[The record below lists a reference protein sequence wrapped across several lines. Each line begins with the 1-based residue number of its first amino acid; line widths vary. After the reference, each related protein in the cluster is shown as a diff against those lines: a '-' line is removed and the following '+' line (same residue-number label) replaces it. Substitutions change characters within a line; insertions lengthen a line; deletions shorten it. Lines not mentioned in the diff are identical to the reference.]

1 VSPVQGS
8 TARANRLLVL
18 DDDPFIPRWIRKVAE
33 HEGYDVSICT
43 DLTTIRAVH
52 RSARP
57 TLILMDLTLGGG
69 YQGLEALRL
78 LSADRCTTPIIL
90 TGAAE
95 PGVLHSAS
103 RFGMTLDLS
112 MAGII
117 PKPIELGQLRRAL
130 AAHLHE
136 QREVSTVDVMLSTG
150 TESPAP
156 VTAADAASSAK
167 ASSMADDARLRQA
180 FEADELRVY
189 YQPQI
194 SLRTGAVVAMEALVR
209 WQHPLRG
216 LISPNSFLANA
227 ERADLIRSLT
237 FFVLESALD
246 ECRGWMRAGQP
257 VSVSVN
263 LSTSLLHE
271 PTLPDTVEALLER
284 YRVPPGCLT
293 FEVDESAAI
302 GHVHD
307 VLDALT
313 RLRFKGCRLSLD
325 NFGTGFSSLV
335 ELRNLPFSQLKID
348 KAYVHEARTHQAAR
362 GIVEAVIEF
371 GHRIGLEIVA
381 EGVED
386 RETLALLKDAGCDL
400 AQGFLISRPVDAE
413 AVSAMLGATAQPIQ
427 KTRAFG
433 SRAN

>member
-1 VSPVQGS
+1 VSPLEGS
-8 TARANRLLVL
+8 IARANRLLVL

-78 LSADRCTTPIIL
+78 LSAERCTTPIIL
-90 TGAAE
+90 TGSAE

-117 PKPIELGQLRRAL
+117 PKPIELGQLRRTL

-136 QREVSTVDVMLSTG
+136 QRETSTVDVMLAG
-150 TESPAP
+150 GGE
-156 VTAADAASSAK
+156 SSATDSAAAK
-167 ASSMADDARLRQA
+167 ANSAVADEARLRQA

-216 LISPNSFLANA
+216 LISPNAFLASA

-246 ECRGWMRAGQP
+246 ECRGWARAGQP
-257 VSVSVN
+257 VSISVN
-263 LSTSLLHE
+263 LATSLLHE
-271 PTLPDTVEALLER
+271 PTLPDTVEAMLER
-284 YRVPPGCLT
+284 FHVAPGCLT

-386 RETLALLKDAGCDL
+386 RETLTLLKEAGCDL
-400 AQGFLISRPVDAE
+400 AQGFLISRPVDAA
-413 AVSAMLGATAQPIQ
+413 AVAAMLGSAAQPVA
-427 KTRAFG
+427 KPRALG

>member
-1 VSPVQGS
+1 VSPVEGS
-8 TARANRLLVL
+8 IARANRLLVL

-90 TGAAE
+90 TGSAE

-112 MAGII
+112 MAGVI

-136 QREVSTVDVMLSTG
+136 QREVSTVDVMLSAPV
-150 TESPAP
+150 ESPAQAN
-156 VTAADAASSAK
+156 TGAADE
-167 ASSMADDARLRQA
+167 ARLRQA

-216 LISPNSFLANA
+216 LISPNSFLASA
-227 ERADLIRSLT
+227 ERADLIRGLT
-237 FFVLESALD
+237 FFVLETALD

-257 VSVSVN
+257 VAISVN
-263 LSTSLLHE
+263 LASALLHE
-271 PTLPDTVEALLER
+271 PSLPDTVEELLER
-284 YRVPPGCLT
+284 YNVAPGCLT

-348 KAYVHEARTHQAAR
+348 KAYIHEARSHQAAR

-386 RETLALLKDAGCDL
+386 RETLTLLKEAGCDL
-400 AQGFLISRPVDAE
+400 AQGFLISRPVDAA
-413 AVSAMLGATAQPIQ
+413 AVSELLGAAAQPVQ
-427 KTRAFG
+427 KARVLG

>member
-1 VSPVQGS
+1 VSPLEGS

-78 LSADRCTTPIIL
+78 LSAEQSSTPIIL
-90 TGAAE
+90 TGSAE

-130 AAHLHE
+130 ASHLHE
-136 QREVSTVDVMLSTG
+136 QREVSTVDKMLSPTG
-150 TESPAP
+150 PASDESP
-156 VTAADAASSAK
+156 VAASVNAA
-167 ASSMADDARLRQA
+167 ASDEARLRQA

-216 LISPNSFLANA
+216 LISPTSFLANA
-227 ERADLIRSLT
+227 ERADLIRGLT
-237 FFVLESALD
+237 FFVLETALD
-246 ECRGWMRAGQP
+246 ECHGWSRAGQP
-257 VSVSVN
+257 VSISVN
-263 LSTSLLHE
+263 LATSLLHE
-271 PTLPDTVEALLER
+271 PTLADDVEALLER
-284 YRVPPGCLT
+284 YHVAPGCLT
-293 FEVDESAAI
+293 FEIDESAAI

-348 KAYVHEARTHQAAR
+348 KAYVHETRSHQAAR
-362 GIVEAVIEF
+362 GIVEAVIDF

-386 RETLALLKDAGCDL
+386 RETLTLLKEAGCDL
-400 AQGFLISRPVDAE
+400 AQGFLISRPVDAA
-413 AVSAMLGATAQPIQ
+413 AVAAMLDTGVQPVA

>member
-1 VSPVQGS
+1 VSLVEGS
-8 TARANRLLVL
+8 IARANRLLVL

-78 LSADRCTTPIIL
+78 LSAERCTTPIIL
-90 TGAAE
+90 TGSAE

-117 PKPIELGQLRRAL
+117 PKPIELGQLRRSL

-136 QREVSTVDVMLSTG
+136 QREVSTVDMMLSNA
-150 TESPAP
+150 ES
-156 VTAADAASSAK
+156 AADGASKVNSAA
-167 ASSMADDARLRQA
+167 DEARLRQA

-194 SLRTGAVVAMEALVR
+194 SLRTGAVVSLEALVR

-227 ERADLIRSLT
+227 ERADLIRGLT
-237 FFVLESALD
+237 FFVLERALD
-246 ECRGWMRAGQP
+246 ECHGWARAGQP
-257 VSVSVN
+257 VSISVN
-263 LSTSLLHE
+263 LATSLLHDG
-271 PTLPDTVEALLER
+271 TLPDAVEALLER
-284 YRVPPGCLT
+284 FRVPPGCLT

-348 KAYVHEARTHQAAR
+348 KAYIHEARTHQAAR

-386 RETLALLKDAGCDL
+386 RETLTLLKDAGCDL
-400 AQGFLISRPVDAE
+400 AQGFLISRPVDAA
-413 AVSAMLGATAQPIQ
+413 AVSDMLGAKVQPVA
-427 KTRAFG
+427 KPRALG

>member
-1 VSPVQGS
+1 MSPVEGS
-8 TARANRLLVL
+8 IARANRLLVL

-90 TGAAE
+90 TGSAE

-117 PKPIELGQLRRAL
+117 PKPIELGQLRRSL

-136 QREVSTVDVMLSTG
+136 TREVSTVDMMLSS
-150 TESPAP
+150 ESTDAAQAISKANAA
-156 VTAADAASSAK
+156 AADE
-167 ASSMADDARLRQA
+167 ARLRQA

-227 ERADLIRSLT
+227 ERADLIRGLT
-237 FFVLESALD
+237 FFVLEQALD
-246 ECRGWMRAGQP
+246 ECRGWARAGQP
-257 VSVSVN
+257 VAISVN
-263 LSTSLLHE
+263 LATSLLRE
-271 PTLPDTVEALLER
+271 PTLPDTVEGMLER
-284 YRVPPGCLT
+284 FHVAPGCLT

-302 GHVHD
+302 GQVHD

-348 KAYVHEARTHQAAR
+348 KAYIHEARTHQAAR

-386 RETLALLKDAGCDL
+386 RETLTLLKEAGCDL
-400 AQGFLISRPVDAE
+400 AQGFLISRPVDAA
-413 AVSAMLGATAQPIQ
+413 AVSAMLGATAQPVA
-427 KTRAFG
+427 KPRALG

>member
-1 VSPVQGS
+1 MSPIEGS
-8 TARANRLLVL
+8 IARANRLLVL

-78 LSADRCTTPIIL
+78 LAAERSTTPIIL
-90 TGAAE
+90 SGAAE

-136 QREVSTVDVMLSTG
+136 QREVSTVDVMLSG
-150 TESPAP
+150 ASES
-156 VTAADAASSAK
+156 TAAAAVAAK
-167 ASSMADDARLRQA
+167 ASTAGGDEARLRQA

-227 ERADLIRSLT
+227 ERADLTRSLT
-237 FFVLESALD
+237 FFVLETALD
-246 ECRGWMRAGQP
+246 ECQGWARAGHP
-257 VSVSVN
+257 VTISVN
-263 LSTSLLHE
+263 LASSLLHE

-284 YRVPPGCLT
+284 YRVAPGCLT

-386 RETLALLKDAGCDL
+386 RETLTLLKDAGCDL
-400 AQGFLISRPVDAE
+400 AQGFLISRPVDAA
-413 AVSAMLGATAQPIQ
+413 AVSAMLGAAPQPVT
-427 KTRAFG
+427 KARALG

>member
-1 VSPVQGS
+1 MGPLEGS
-8 TARANRLLVL
+8 IARANRLLVL

-43 DLTTIRAVH
+43 DLTTVRAVH

-78 LSADRCTTPIIL
+78 LSAERSTTPIIL
-90 TGAAE
+90 TGSAE

-117 PKPIELGQLRRAL
+117 PKPIELGELRRAL

-136 QREVSTVDVMLSTG
+136 TREVSTVDVMLRAN
-150 TESPAP
+150 E
-156 VTAADAASSAK
+156 AADAPPPAAK
-167 ASSMADDARLRQA
+167 ANDSVVDEARLRQA

-194 SLRTGAVVAMEALVR
+194 SLRTGTVVAMEALVR

-216 LISPNSFLANA
+216 LISPNTFLANA

-237 FFVLESALD
+237 FFVLETALD
-246 ECRGWMRAGQP
+246 ECHGWARAGQP
-257 VSVSVN
+257 VSISVN
-263 LSTSLLHE
+263 LATSLLHE
-271 PTLPDTVEALLER
+271 PTLPDAVEALLER
-284 YRVPPGCLT
+284 YRVVPGCLT

-302 GHVHD
+302 GHVHN

-348 KAYVHEARTHQAAR
+348 KAFVHEARTHQAAR

-386 RETLALLKDAGCDL
+386 REMLTLLKDAGCDL
-400 AQGFLISRPVDAE
+400 AQGFLISRPLDAA
-413 AVSAMLGATAQPIQ
+413 AVTAMLGTSQPVP
-427 KTRAFG
+427 KSRAFG

>member
-1 VSPVQGS
+1 VSPLDGS
-8 TARANRLLVL
+8 IARANRLLVL

-43 DLTTIRAVH
+43 DLTTVRAVH

-78 LSADRCTTPIIL
+78 LSAEHSTTPIIL
-90 TGAAE
+90 TGSAE

-112 MAGII
+112 MADII

-136 QREVSTVDVMLSTG
+136 TREVSTVDVMLSEGAESQAAGPATG
-150 TESPAP
+150 KTNSA
-156 VTAADAASSAK
+156 VADE
-167 ASSMADDARLRQA
+167 ARLRQA

-194 SLRTGAVVAMEALVR
+194 SLRTGNVVAMEALVR

-216 LISPNSFLANA
+216 LISPTSFLASA

-246 ECRGWMRAGQP
+246 ECRGWARAGQP
-257 VSVSVN
+257 VSISVN
-263 LSTSLLHE
+263 LATSLLHE

-284 YRVPPGCLT
+284 FHVAPGCLT

-386 RETLALLKDAGCDL
+386 RETLTLLKDAGCDL
-400 AQGFLISRPVDAE
+400 AQGFLISRPVDAA
-413 AVSAMLGATAQPIQ
+413 AVSAMLGSAVQPVA
-427 KTRAFG
+427 KPRALG

>member
-1 VSPVQGS
+1 VSPLEGS

-78 LSADRCTTPIIL
+78 LSAEQSTTPIIL
-90 TGAAE
+90 TGSAE

-117 PKPIELGQLRRAL
+117 AKPIELGQLRRAL
-130 AAHLHE
+130 ASHLHE
-136 QREVSTVDVMLSTG
+136 TREVSTVDMMLSP
-150 TESPAP
+150 PAP
-156 VTAADAASSAK
+156 VESANASSAN
-167 ASSMADDARLRQA
+167 AAVSDEARLRQA

-227 ERADLIRSLT
+227 ERADLIRGLT
-237 FFVLESALD
+237 FFVLETALD
-246 ECRGWMRAGQP
+246 ECQGWSRAGQP
-257 VSVSVN
+257 VSISVN
-263 LSTSLLHE
+263 LATSLLHE
-271 PTLPDTVEALLER
+271 PTLPDDVEALLER
-284 YRVPPGCLT
+284 YHVAPGSLT
-293 FEVDESAAI
+293 FEIDESAAI

-348 KAYVHEARTHQAAR
+348 KAYVHETRSHQAAR
-362 GIVEAVIEF
+362 GIVEAVIDF

-386 RETLALLKDAGCDL
+386 RETLTLLKEAGCDL
-400 AQGFLISRPVDAE
+400 AQGFLISRPVDAA
-413 AVSAMLGATAQPIQ
+413 AVAAMLDTGVQPVA

>member
-1 VSPVQGS
+1 VSPLEGS
-8 TARANRLLVL
+8 IARANRLLVL

-90 TGAAE
+90 TGSAE

-112 MAGII
+112 MADII

-136 QREVSTVDVMLSTG
+136 QREVSTVDVMLSAP
-150 TESPAP
+150 TESPASP
-156 VTAADAASSAK
+156 NAA
-167 ASSMADDARLRQA
+167 MADDARLRQA

-227 ERADLIRSLT
+227 ERADLIRGLT
-237 FFVLESALD
+237 FFVLETALD
-246 ECRGWMRAGQP
+246 ECRGWTRAGQP
-257 VSVSVN
+257 VAISVN
-263 LSTSLLHE
+263 LASSLLHD
-271 PTLPDTVEALLER
+271 PMFPDDVEALLER
-284 YRVPPGCLT
+284 FTVAPGCLT

-348 KAYVHEARTHQAAR
+348 KAYVHETRSHQAAR

-386 RETLALLKDAGCDL
+386 RETLTLLKEAGCDL

-413 AVSAMLGATAQPIQ
+413 AVSAMLSAASQPVS
-427 KTRAFG
+427 KTRALG